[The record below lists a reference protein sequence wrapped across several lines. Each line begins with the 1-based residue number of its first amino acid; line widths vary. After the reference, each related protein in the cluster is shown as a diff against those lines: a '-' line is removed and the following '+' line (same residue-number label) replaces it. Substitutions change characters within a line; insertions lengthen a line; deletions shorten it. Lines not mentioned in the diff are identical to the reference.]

1 MITLTNAGYVT
12 LIALSVLG
20 GYILHGVI
28 DAIKD
33 GTFFDWNKKSR
44 FVMNRLAR
52 RYKSKLKKFWI
63 EFILSIPQE
72 ISNGKKRNRSSY

>member
-12 LIALSVLG
+12 LITLSVLG
-20 GYILHGVI
+20 GYVLHGVI

-44 FVMNRLAR
+44 FVTTDL
-52 RYKSKLKKFWI
+52 
-63 EFILSIPQE
+63 QE
-72 ISNGKKRNRSSY
+72 DINQN

>member
-1 MITLTNAGYVT
+1 MIELTTAGYIV

-20 GYILHGVI
+20 GYTLHGVV
-28 DAIKD
+28 DAIKK
-33 GTFFDWNKKSR
+33 GEFFDWDKKSR

-63 EFILSIPQE
+63 EFT
-72 ISNGKKRNRSSY
+72 